1 MKSDEKF
8 KINPEEITWA
18 CPDPSWEYS
27 EIWHQ
32 IQAAK
37 KQLEEILGK
46 LEKTDKPTLESDRQ
60 VKKLICTTQS
70 RLEYTV
76 DILSE

>member
-1 MKSDEKF
+1 MKDEKF
-8 KINPEEITWA
+8 RINPEAINWA

-37 KQLEEILGK
+37 KQLDEILAT
-46 LEKTDKPTLESDRQ
+46 LEKTEKPTLQSDKQ
-60 VKKLICTTQS
+60 IKKLIRTVEA

>member
-1 MKSDEKF
+1 MQRDEKF
-8 KINPEEITWA
+8 RINPETITWA
-18 CPDPSWEYS
+18 CPDPAWEYS

-46 LEKTDKPTLESDRQ
+46 LEKTDKPTLESDKQIKR
-60 VKKLICTTQS
+60 LIRTVHS
-70 RLEYTV
+70 RLDYTV
-76 DILSE
+76 DILSD